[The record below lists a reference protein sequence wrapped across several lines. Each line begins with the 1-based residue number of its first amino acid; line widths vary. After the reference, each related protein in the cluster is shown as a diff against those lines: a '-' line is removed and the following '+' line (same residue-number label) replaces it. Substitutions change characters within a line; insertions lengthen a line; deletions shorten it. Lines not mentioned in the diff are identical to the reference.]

1 MGYKI
6 WKLCDSSSAYT
17 LNLDVYTGASEAKTE
32 LGLAYAV
39 VMKLMDRYLE
49 KNHVVVMDNYFTSV
63 PLFVELLSRSTYA
76 CGTVRSNR
84 KYFPEQFG
92 TKQDMVPGK
101 SKFWQSQNL
110 GATLWQDKQA
120 VRILSSYGYLAK
132 KKPNFHA
139 ASLPAGCEDVLQ
151 VHGRSRSIRP
161 YCANLLGFS
170 SE

>member
-1 MGYKI
+1 MEI
-6 WKLCDSSSAYT
+6 QTRKLCDSSSAYT

-49 KNHVVVMDNYFTSV
+49 KNHVVVMDNNLTSV

-120 VRILSSYGYLAK
+120 VRILSSCCEPQGADTVTRR
-132 KKPNFHA
+132 HA
-139 ASLPAGCEDVLQ
+139 ASLPAGCEDTA
-151 VHGRSRSIRP
+151 SRSIDRSVC
-161 YCANLLGFS
+161 CALPRFS